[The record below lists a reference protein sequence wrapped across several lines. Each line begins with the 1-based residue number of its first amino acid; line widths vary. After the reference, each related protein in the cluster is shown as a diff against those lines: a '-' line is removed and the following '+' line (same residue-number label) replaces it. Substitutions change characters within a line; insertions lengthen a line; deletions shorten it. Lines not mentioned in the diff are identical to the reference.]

1 MTGWCYVDF
10 RPYLQ
15 DLCATGLPVL
25 RFRGSMR
32 AAMMLQNTPSVARRS
47 DRERRRYDGRSS
59 TAVRIRALVK
69 EYTAIVGDAAD
80 NTTMAAAIRRAA
92 ELQALAED
100 ARAAAVR
107 NGVFDPIALARIE
120 GIADRAKRALN
131 LDRKPDDGVSDLDR
145 YLQSR
150 EAGS

>member
-1 MTGWCYVDF
+1 
-10 RPYLQ
+10 
-15 DLCATGLPVL
+15 
-25 RFRGSMR
+25 
-32 AAMMLQNTPSVARRS
+32 MLKNTPVVVRRS
-47 DRERRRYDGRSS
+47 DRERRRYDGRS
-59 TAVRIRALVK
+59 ALGCRIRVLIK
-69 EYTAIVGDAAD
+69 EYTSIVGGNAG
-80 NTTMAAAIRRAA
+80 NPMMAAAIRRAA

-107 NGVFDPIALARIE
+107 NGTFDPIALARLE

-131 LDRKPDDGVSDLDR
+131 LECKRGPDNGISDLDR

>member
-1 MTGWCYVDF
+1 MSAFD
-10 RPYLQ
+10 PY
-15 DLCATGLPVL
+15 T
-25 RFRGSMR
+25 S
-32 AAMMLQNTPSVARRS
+32 
-47 DRERRRYDGRSS
+47 
-59 TAVRIRALVK
+59 
-69 EYTAIVGDAAD
+69 IVGGNAA
-80 NTTMAAAIRRAA
+80 NPMMAAAIRRAA

-107 NGVFDPIALARIE
+107 NGTFDPIALARLE

-131 LDRKPDDGVSDLDR
+131 LECKRGPDNGISDLDR